1 MPKNP
6 LEWQS
11 LAFKNRNPRDLC
23 IEFDEPTHIY
33 TINGKNKGW
42 ISCTGFLHDFFPHFD
57 ADVTI
62 KKMMNSSKWL
72 TSPYYGMSA
81 DEIKEKWSNS
91 AKEASGAGTALHL
104 AIEMHHNG
112 AEHLIPEDIKE
123 TPEWKYFLNYWK
135 DFGGELEPYRTEW
148 EVFSEK
154 HKLAGSIDMIYKKKD
169 GTYAVYD
176 WKRSKEIKTSNDFEN
191 GYAPLDHLPN
201 CNYWIYTL
209 QLNVYKWFLETYYGL
224 KITELCILIFH
235 PDNKN
240 YQRFRLNIMEAEV
253 EDMLECRM
261 RALETGSKSR
271 VVLPEPSTEALF
283 VVEE

>member
-6 LEWQS
+6 LVWQS

-72 TSPYYGMSA
+72 TSPYYGMTA

-123 TPEWKYFLNYWK
+123 IRL
-135 DFGGELEPYRTEW
+135 
-148 EVFSEK
+148 
-154 HKLAGSIDMIYKKKD
+154 
-169 GTYAVYD
+169 
-176 WKRSKEIKTSNDFEN
+176 
-191 GYAPLDHLPN
+191 
-201 CNYWIYTL
+201 
-209 QLNVYKWFLETYYGL
+209 
-224 KITELCILIFH
+224 
-235 PDNKN
+235 
-240 YQRFRLNIMEAEV
+240 QRFMETQARISHKKLQAKVGQILTVLVDSHEG
-253 EDMLECRM
+253 DY
-261 RALETGSKSR
+261 AISR
-271 VVLPEPSTEALF
+271 SMADAPDIDGKVYLRDGKLLKAGDFVDVKIESYDQHDLF
-283 VVEE
+283 AGPNV